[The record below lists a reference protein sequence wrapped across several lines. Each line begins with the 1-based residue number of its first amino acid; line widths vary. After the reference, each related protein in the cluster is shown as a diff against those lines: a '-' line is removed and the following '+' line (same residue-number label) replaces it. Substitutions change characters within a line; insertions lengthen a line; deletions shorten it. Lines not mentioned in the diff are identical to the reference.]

1 MLSKVKLLTL
11 TAASLTAVSLV
22 AGTFVL
28 EIGRPSANPEAQ
40 AKHAVLVVRS
50 AACAHPEK
58 TNITGNA
65 EGVVNGKRRTIP
77 LTLVPLSG
85 AGSFAVT
92 RQWPTEGKWVL
103 TLVAANSDYEW
114 HPSAIVSVTGSSA
127 DFAQVKRAN
136 QAPTV
141 EEIEAALNATAL
153 AAKVQ

>member
-1 MLSKVKLLTL
+1 MLFKVKLLTL
-11 TAASLTAVSLV
+11 AGSLAAASLF

-58 TNITGNA
+58 TKITANA
-65 EGVVNGKRRTIP
+65 EGLVNGKRRTIP
-77 LTLVPLSG
+77 LTIIPLSS
-85 AGSFAVT
+85 AGTYAVT
-92 RQWPTEGKWVL
+92 REWPAEGKWVL

-114 HPSAIVSVTGSSA
+114 HPSAIVNVNGSSA
-127 DFAQVKRAN
+127 DLVQVKRAN

-141 EEIEAALNATAL
+141 EEIETALNATGL
-153 AAKVQ
+153 AAKAQ